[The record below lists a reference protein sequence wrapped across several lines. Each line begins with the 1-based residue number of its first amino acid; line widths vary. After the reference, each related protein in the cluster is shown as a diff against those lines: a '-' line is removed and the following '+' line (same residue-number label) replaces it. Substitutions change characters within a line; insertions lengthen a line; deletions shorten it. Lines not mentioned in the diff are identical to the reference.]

1 MIEKIAEKLR
11 SKSAQRDGFTLIEV
25 ILSITVLSLVSIAL
39 LEMFTVSTKT
49 NVEAGIL
56 DKAKSLCVEASEEYK
71 ADPTEESQYLQDF
84 PEHIND
90 HTSGKTTYTKYFD
103 RKWAETTEADAEYI
117 LEIVSEKAESE
128 PMSTGYYPQTAVLDP
143 VHSGEPAKI
152 VAENFLEITLERED
166 DDETLE
172 REDDDETKCKLTIR
186 STAYEIKSSNI
197 IFSDTTVAG
206 MKTALIPIHLDC
218 SGISGEIEI
227 TVENLADQLTYMGN
241 DYEAVADIYLCD
253 IGEGGEV
260 HVNASAGIVTENIIS
275 TVSQRIVKY
284 NADIRVKEKSSGR
297 LIAETSVEKYWVEN

>member
-128 PMSTGYYPQTAVLDP
+128 PMSTSYYPQTAVLDP

-152 VAENFLEITLERED
+152 VAEDFLEI
-166 DDETLE
+166 TLE

>member
-1 MIEKIAEKLR
+1 MIKKIVEKLK

-25 ILSITVLSLVSIAL
+25 ILSIAALSLVSLAL
-39 LEMFTVSTKT
+39 LEMFTVSTRT
-49 NVEAGIL
+49 NAEAGIL
-56 DKAKSLCVEASEEYK
+56 DKAKSLCVEAGEEFK

-84 PEHIND
+84 IKYED
-90 HTSGKTTYTKYFD
+90 YVAGKTIYTKYFD
-103 RKWAETTEADAEYI
+103 RKWSGTTEAHAEYE
-117 LEIVSEKAESE
+117 LEIVTEKAEAE

-143 VHSGEPAKI
+143 IYIGQPVI
-152 VAENFLEITLERED
+152 IDAEDFLTIKLELDED
-166 DDETLE
+166 DSEC
-172 REDDDETKCKLTIR
+172 RLTIN
-186 STAYEIKSSNI
+186 SVSYEIDSGKI
-197 IFSDTTVAG
+197 IFSDTAVAG

-260 HVNASAGIVTENIIS
+260 HVNASAGIVTENSIITES
-275 TVSQRIVKY
+275 RRIVKY

>member
-128 PMSTGYYPQTAVLDP
+128 PMSTSYYPQTAVLDP

-152 VAENFLEITLERED
+152 VAEDFLEITLELDED
-166 DDETLE
+166 DSEC
-172 REDDDETKCKLTIR
+172 RLTIN
-186 STAYEIKSSNI
+186 SVSYEIDSGKI
-197 IFSDTTVAG
+197 IFSDTAVAG

-253 IGEGGEV
+253 IDEGGK
-260 HVNASAGIVTENIIS
+260 VNVKASAGIVTENIIS

>member
-117 LEIVSEKAESE
+117 LEIVSEKAEAE

-143 VHSGEPAKI
+143 IYIGQPVI
-152 VAENFLEITLERED
+152 IDAEDFLTIKLELDED
-166 DDETLE
+166 DSEC
-172 REDDDETKCKLTIR
+172 RLTIN
-186 STAYEIKSSNI
+186 SVSYEIDSGKI
-197 IFSDTTVAG
+197 IFSDTAVAG